1 MYTHIHTNIRGRKR
15 VHTWEST
22 RSSTVS
28 FNRTWLVSLFLSLSL
43 LWPLFSPWNYHFLVY
58 VLHAWTWRRTASSVN
73 RLPDSRLQVRF
84 GGFEGY
90 RWSRTAAFSL
100 FLSSS
105 IGCRGLC
112 WIKTVVPDDYAVFSP
127 PWSTFFSCFDS
138 PRPIGEA
145 DSGNQVP
152 RSIWRITKR
161 RKNYPVENG
170 RWLNYAFSASISTI
184 SSIPS
189 YIQECSSYRKEFCII
204 NIDRRCST
212 LFV

>member
-127 PWSTFFSCFDS
+127 PCTVINLLLMLWLATTDWRGRFKKSSSPLDLKNNEEKEKLPSWKRSLTKLRVFGIDFYNFFDS
-138 PRPIGEA
+138 
-145 DSGNQVP
+145 
-152 RSIWRITKR
+152 
-161 RKNYPVENG
+161 
-170 RWLNYAFSASISTI
+170 
-184 SSIPS
+184 
-189 YIQECSSYRKEFCII
+189 
-204 NIDRRCST
+204 
-212 LFV
+212 FVYTRMFEL